1 METKKAYPPTGAGRV
16 RVFFWNRVCR
26 MRSCPTKSV
35 GLRRT
40 RSYAL
45 RRSSKTSVAAESHGC
60 CLKFRPLRSSAT
72 HFLERHPLSVCNIVQ
87 PRGKE
92 ERRRRR
98 KRTRCARA
106 RQQATRGDGRRGRE
120 ARECTARAR
129 RQAAPERKRGAR
141 VKRRVEMH
149 NPEVPKTPVAGT
161 QRRAYSWPAR
171 CARK

>member
-1 METKKAYPPTGAGRV
+1 MACSCKATGSAKMETKKAYPPTGAGRV
-16 RVFFWNRVCR
+16 RVFFLESVCR

-60 CLKFRPLRSSAT
+60 CLELRPLSSSAM

-92 ERRRRR
+92 ERRRRG

-106 RQQATRGDGRRGRE
+106 RQQATHGEKRRGRE
-120 ARECTARAR
+120 EGEEEPSTARAR
-129 RQAAPERKRGAR
+129 RETAPARKRRGR
-141 VKRRVEMH
+141 VKRRGEMH
-149 NPEVPKTPVAGT
+149 NPEAH
-161 QRRAYSWPAR
+161 
-171 CARK
+171 